1 MPTKRRQ
8 HDVNHKRAGRTMRK
22 IELRTVYPRPRTD
35 EVPVFLR
42 GLDINRPCQIW
53 AADIPYL
60 PMPLGFMY
68 IVAAMDWF
76 RRFVLV

>member
-1 MPTKRRQ
+1 MKCPY
-8 HDVNHKRAGRTMRK
+8 
-22 IELRTVYPRPRTD
+22 L
-35 EVPVFLR
+35 LR

-68 IVAAMDWF
+68 IVAVMDWF